1 MQTLINALVGTTGAL
16 AFCGLIAWIESV
28 PLPDSA
34 MDHFVAAGEVVLNLM
49 QAIAQ

>member
-1 MQTLINALVGTTGAL
+1 MQTLVNAITGITGTLG
-16 AFCGLIAWIESV
+16 FCGLLAWIESV

-49 QAIAQ
+49 QSIAQ